1 MKGSITV
8 LAVAALVA
16 LLPAAPASAAGCAD
30 SAYSQ
35 AVSQTAGVVGYWRL
49 GESSGATAC
58 DALGVSPGTYTGGV
72 TLGRPGA
79 ISGDTDTAAALDG
92 TGAYVSVPDAARF
105 DVGDSFTAE
114 AWVKRGQINTAANG
128 SIVSKSSSWLVMINT
143 ANQIALRKSNA
154 GDAAISTATIT
165 DTTKF
170 HHIVATKNGAS
181 VHLYL
186 DGVDVTGTV
195 TSQTMA
201 NTTEPVYVGRSVGG
215 SYFNGTVDE
224 PAVYNS
230 ALTAAQVQAHYQ
242 AGTDPVIMAA
252 GDIACDPASAF
263 FNGGAGT
270 ATDCRQRAVSD
281 LLMGRNLA
289 DVLTLGD
296 HQYEED
302 TLAKYAQVF
311 DPTWGRVKS
320 LIHPAIGNHEYQTPG
335 ATGYF
340 DYFNG
345 VGQQTGPAGD
355 RTKAYYSFDLGTW
368 HIVALNS
375 NCAQVGGCDVGS
387 VQNAWLQAD
396 LAAHPS
402 QCTLAYFHH
411 PRFTQGPPGNNSEV
425 RPLWDALYAANA
437 EVVLGGH
444 SHTYERYAPQ
454 TPTGVVD
461 TARGLREF
469 VVGTGGKSHHAWSTT
484 LANSQVR
491 NNTTYGALELTLHAG
506 SFDWRFVPEA
516 GATFTDS
523 GSQTCH

>member
-320 LIHPAIGNHEYQTPG
+320 LIHPAIGNHEY
-335 ATGYF
+335 
-340 DYFNG
+340 
-345 VGQQTGPAGD
+345 
-355 RTKAYYSFDLGTW
+355 R
-368 HIVALNS
+368 
-375 NCAQVGGCDVGS
+375 
-387 VQNAWLQAD
+387 
-396 LAAHPS
+396 
-402 QCTLAYFHH
+402 
-411 PRFTQGPPGNNSEV
+411 RRV
-425 RPLWDALYAANA
+425 RPDTSTTSTASVSRPGRP
-437 EVVLGGH
+437 E
-444 SHTYERYAPQ
+444 TAPRHI
-454 TPTGVVD
+454 TRSTS
-461 TARGLREF
+461 ARG
-469 VVGTGGKSHHAWSTT
+469 TSS
-484 LANSQVR
+484 
-491 NNTTYGALELTLHAG
+491 
-506 SFDWRFVPEA
+506 P
-516 GATFTDS
+516 
-523 GSQTCH
+523 